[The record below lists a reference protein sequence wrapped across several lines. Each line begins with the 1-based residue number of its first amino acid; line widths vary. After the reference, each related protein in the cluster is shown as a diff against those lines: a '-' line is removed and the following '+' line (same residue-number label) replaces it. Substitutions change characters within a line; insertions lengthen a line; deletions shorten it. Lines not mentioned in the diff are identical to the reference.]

1 MRKDIATVDA
11 IADILSLSTIQ
22 YFLCNISKELR
33 LVGRSYAKLRYKA
46 EIVARVVASCGL
58 YKHVNSPR
66 PQILSYH
73 TVQKP
78 RKSRVT
84 DLGLQHDL
92 ETLIKQHGGQ

>member
-58 YKHVNSPR
+58 YENVNSPR

-73 TVQKP
+73 TVQKI
-78 RKSRVT
+78 RKSRAT